1 MGKSIVITSGKG
13 GVGKSTA
20 AGNIAAGLAFGGRRV
35 LLVDMDI
42 GLRSLDL
49 MLGAENDVVYDLV
62 DVVQGVCPLEQALYR
77 DRRRENLFLLPAS
90 QQTGSSA
97 VTPEDMR
104 ALARKFKGSF
114 DYVIFDCPAGVG
126 RGFRNACAA
135 ADSAILVI
143 TPDPVCVR
151 DAERVRELLK
161 ADGIT
166 DMQLLINRVARRNPL
181 STDEC
186 IHLLDLPVL
195 GFIPEDPA
203 VGFAAAA
210 GSQVLDRET
219 SAGDAF
225 ERVARRLLGETIRYR
240 IPHDRLTH
248 RLRTGF
254 GKEASCKKG

>member
-1 MGKSIVITSGKG
+1 
-13 GVGKSTA
+13 
-20 AGNIAAGLAFGGRRV
+20 
-35 LLVDMDI
+35 
-42 GLRSLDL
+42 
-49 MLGAENDVVYDLV
+49 
-62 DVVQGVCPLEQALYR
+62 
-77 DRRRENLFLLPAS
+77 
-90 QQTGSSA
+90 
-97 VTPEDMR
+97 MR

-161 ADGIT
+161 VDGIT

-225 ERVARRLLGETIRYR
+225 ERVTRRLLGETIRYR

>member
-20 AGNIAAGLAFGGRRV
+20 AGNLAAGLAFGGRRV

-49 MLGAENDVVYDLV
+49 MLGAEM

-203 VGFAAAA
+203 VGCAAAA

-225 ERVARRLLGETIRYR
+225 ERVTRRLLGETIRYR